1 MASGGEPFTIPF
13 PTPLPA
19 ERRGEHWWVEAGGH
33 EVRLSNLGKPY
44 WPPDAGGFTKGDLLA
59 YYFNAGPTMLPYL
72 EGRPLTLKRMP
83 NGIAGQS
90 FYQKDVD
97 EQGLPEWMTVCRV
110 ATHEDE
116 EEGRFDDM
124 LVAGSVAALLYVAN
138 LGCIE
143 MHPYHSRCDT
153 PDEPDYLVADL
164 DPMAPAAFEEAM
176 ALAAHV
182 KVLLDGLGLT
192 GYPKTSG
199 ATGVQI
205 YVPIAAGY
213 GYDDTRALAGR
224 MGELLVQADR
234 ERTTMD
240 WSVGRRGGRVFFDH
254 RMNRKAASLAG
265 AYSVRPEPG
274 APVSTPLTWGEVL
287 EAEVRP
293 QDFTMA
299 TVFRRLEA
307 VGDLFA
313 GLRTGPQDLGP
324 VFDQLGIAPARAAGS
339 GGRMRRTAPPAH

>member
-1 MASGGEPFTIPF
+1 
-13 PTPLPA
+13 
-19 ERRGEHWWVEAGGH
+19 
-33 EVRLSNLGKPY
+33 Y
-44 WPPDAGGFTKGDLLA
+44 TKGDLVGNYL
-59 YYFNAGPTMLPYL
+59 NAGPTMLPYL

-83 NGIAGQS
+83 DGIGGRS

-97 EQGLPEWMTVCRV
+97 EEGLPDWMTVCRV

-116 EEGRFDDM
+116 EEGRYDEM
-124 LVAGSVAALLYVAN
+124 LIADSLAALLHVVN

-153 PDEPDYLVADL
+153 IDEPDYLVVDL
-164 DPMAPAAFEEAM
+164 DPMAPAGFEEAI
-176 ALAAHV
+176 AVAAHV

-199 ATGVQI
+199 ATGLQV
-205 YVPIAAGY
+205 YVPIAPGF

-224 MGELLVQADR
+224 MGELLVKADR
-234 ERTTMD
+234 ERVTMD
-240 WSVGRRGGRVFFDH
+240 WSVARRGGRVFFDH

-265 AYSVRPEPG
+265 VYSVRPEPG

-299 TVFRRLEA
+299 TVFTRLDA

-313 GLRTGPQDLGP
+313 GVRSDAQDLGP
-324 VFDQLGIAPARAAGS
+324 VFDQLGLPRAHTAGA
-339 GGRMRRTAPPAH
+339 GGTMRRTAAPAD